1 MHFALDDQ
9 IASQPD
15 ALRQLLARDEWPKLD
30 PDRPI
35 LFAGIG
41 TSLHACRVAAGWTA
55 QLSGGTIRPH
65 ALHAFDLAMGTPIT
79 SCDQLVVVTHR
90 GTKRFPTAALARA
103 RAAGARTVVVTGRDA
118 PPQEADWTI
127 GTCADERAGTHTVSY
142 VTALAALG
150 SLVAALLGGTAEA
163 QMRAALA
170 AAPGAIETILAR
182 PAPIASAQLLLA
194 AEPIL
199 VAGAGLDAITAA
211 EAALKLK
218 EGTYIWAEGMAVE
231 EALHGPPAAIRAGMG
246 LLALLPEGDD
256 GGRTAALIGL
266 ARELGA
272 LVVTCGS
279 GQADMSFPPLPPLA
293 RPLVSI
299 VPVQRLVAEIARL
312 RGSNPDRIHADLEPW
327 AAAMG
332 RVPL

>member
-15 ALRQLLARDEWPKLD
+15 AVRQLLARDEWPKLD

-41 TSLHACRVAAGWTA
+41 TSLHACRIAAAWTA
-55 QLSGGTIRPH
+55 QLSGGALRPH
-65 ALHAFDLAMGTPIT
+65 ALHAFDLAMDTPIT
-79 SCDQLVVVTHR
+79 SRDQVVIVTHR
-90 GTKRFPTAALARA
+90 GTKRFPNAALARA
-103 RAAGARTVVVTGRDA
+103 RAVGARTVLVTGRDA
-118 PPQEADWTI
+118 PPQPADWVI

-150 SLVAALLGGTAEA
+150 SLIATLLGGTAEA
-163 QMRAALA
+163 EMRGALA
-170 AAPGAIETILAR
+170 AAPGAIEAILAQ
-182 PAPIASAQLLLA
+182 PAPIESAQRLLA

-199 VAGAGLDAITAA
+199 VTGVGLDAITAA

-218 EGTYIWAEGMAVE
+218 EGTYIWAEGMPIE

-256 GGRTAALIGL
+256 GGRTAALVGL

-272 LVVTCGS
+272 VVVSCGT
-279 GQADMSFPPLPPLA
+279 GQADLSFPPLPPLA

-299 VPVQRLVAEIARL
+299 VPVQRLVAELARL

-332 RVPL
+332 RVAL

>member
-1 MHFALDDQ
+1 MQFALDDQ

-15 ALRQLLARDEWPKLD
+15 ALRQILARDEWPKLD

-41 TSLHACRVAAGWTA
+41 TSLHACRVAATWTA
-55 QLSGGTIRPH
+55 QLSGGAIRPH
-65 ALHAFDLAMGTPIT
+65 ALHAFDVAMDTPIT
-79 SCDQLVVVTHR
+79 SRDQVVIVTHR
-90 GTKRFPTAALARA
+90 GTKRFPNAALARA
-103 RAAGARTVVVTGRDA
+103 RAIGARTVLVAGRDA
-118 PPQEADWTI
+118 PAQGADWTI

-150 SLVAALLGGTAEA
+150 SMVATLLGGTAE
-163 QMRAALA
+163 RELREALA
-170 AAPGAIETILAR
+170 ATPDAIEAILAR
-182 PAPIASAQLLLA
+182 PAPVQSARLLAA

-199 VAGAGLDAITAA
+199 VTGVELDQITAA
-211 EAALKLK
+211 EAALKVK
-218 EGTYIWAEGMAVE
+218 EGTYIWAEGMATE

-272 LVVTCGS
+272 VVVGCGS
-279 GQADMSFPPLPPLA
+279 GQADLWLPAMPPLA
-293 RPLVSI
+293 RPLASI
-299 VPVQRLVAEIARL
+299 VPIQRLVAELARL
-312 RGSNPDRIHADLEPW
+312 RGSNPDRIHADVEPW
-327 AAAMG
+327 GAAMG
-332 RVPL
+332 RVSL